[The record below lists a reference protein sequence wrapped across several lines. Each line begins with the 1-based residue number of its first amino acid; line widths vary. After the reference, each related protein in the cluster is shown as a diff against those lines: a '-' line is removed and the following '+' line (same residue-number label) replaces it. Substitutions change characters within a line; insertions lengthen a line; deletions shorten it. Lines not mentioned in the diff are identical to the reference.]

1 MQEWFDVAGQIEKRV
16 LNAAADFGVDSEV
29 FTADVRSADPR
40 FGDFQANGCLPYE
53 KRQKTNPRQV
63 AQGIVDRLSADKE
76 LAEIAVLSI
85 AGPGFINFSLKP
97 TFLQKWLQTFSGS
110 DDLKQAAAHLQ
121 ENETVVVDYS
131 SPNTAKQMH
140 IGHLRS
146 LIIGDSICKLLEFC
160 GAKVIRDNHIGDW
173 GTAYGR
179 LFYAYK
185 RHLDEENLKANPL
198 GELERLYKLGSKLA
212 AEDEEVLR
220 ESREEIVKLQ
230 SEDPESMALWEVV
243 NGHSIDG
250 IKEVYELFDITFD
263 HYLGESFYRNRV
275 DQVYKE
281 LEETGLGEESEGAWV
296 VFHPEHS
303 RYATQPFMYRKSD
316 GASNYATTD
325 LATMLHRAEHF
336 KASSIII
343 ETDFRQKDHF
353 EQLELTTKKWFE
365 KTGRS
370 FPKFSHV
377 FHGTIMGEN
386 GKAMASRTGEPVL
399 LKDLIAESIER
410 ATAIV
415 HEKNQEKIE
424 KGQTPLSE
432 EEIPHVA
439 NVIGTSS
446 IRYAELSQ
454 NRTSD
459 YIFAWNKLLAFEG
472 NTAPYLLY
480 AATRIKSILRNFE
493 TSELEGLEAKA
504 SLLET
509 PEELALARKILGFVG
524 VLQQTVEALLPHLL
538 CTYLYELATAY
549 STFYNANKVIVD
561 DKGEKA
567 RRLLLCQRTL
577 DVLETGLG
585 LLGINTLERM

>member
-1 MQEWFDVAGQIEKRV
+1 MQDWFDLAKKIDSLV
-16 LNAAADFGVDSEV
+16 LEAAASAGLEDS
-29 FTADVRSADPR
+29 FTADIRSADPR
-40 FGDFQANGCLPYE
+40 FGDLQANGALPYA
-53 KRQKTNPRQV
+53 KRNKSNPRQI
-63 AQGIVDRLSADKE
+63 AQSIVEKLQANQE
-76 LAEIAVLSI
+76 LAEVAELSI

-97 TFLQKWLQTFSGS
+97 SFLQKWLTTFSGS
-110 DDLKQAAAHLQ
+110 EQLGKAAAHLQ
-121 ENETVVVDYS
+121 ADETVVVDYS

-146 LIIGDSICKLLEFC
+146 LIIGESICKLLEFC

-185 RHLDEENLKANPL
+185 RFLDEENLQANPL

-212 AEDEEVLR
+212 AEDEAVVA
-220 ESREEIVKLQ
+220 ESREELVKLQ
-230 SEDPESMALWEVV
+230 SEDPESMKLWETV

-250 IKEVYELFDITFD
+250 IKQVYELFDIHFD
-263 HYLGESFYRNRV
+263 HYLGESFYRNMV
-275 DQVYKE
+275 EQVYKE
-281 LEETGLGEESEGAWV
+281 LEECGLGEKSEGAWV
-296 VFHPEHS
+296 VFHPEHK
-303 RYATQPFMYRKSD
+303 RFATQPFMYRKSD

-325 LATMLHRAEHF
+325 LATMLYRAEHF

-353 EQLELTTKKWFE
+353 EQLELTTQKWFE

-386 GKAMASRTGEPVL
+386 GKAMASRSGDPVL
-399 LKDLIAESIER
+399 LKDLIAEAIER
-410 ATAIV
+410 AEKLV
-415 HEKNQEKIE
+415 REKNEEKVA
-424 KGQTPLSE
+424 KGQAPLSE
-432 EEIPHVA
+432 EEVA
-439 NVIGTSS
+439 AAAKVIGTGS

-459 YIFAWNKLLAFEG
+459 YVFAWDKLLSFEG

-480 AATRIKSILRNFE
+480 AATRIKSIFRNFE
-493 TSELEGLEAKA
+493 ASELEALAGKA
-504 SLLET
+504 SQIET

-524 VLQQTVEALLPHLL
+524 VLQQTIETLRPHLL
-538 CTYLYELATAY
+538 CTYLFELAGAY
-549 STFYNANKVIVD
+549 SSFYNANKVIVS
-561 DKGEKA
+561 EEAIKA
-567 RRLLLCQRTL
+567 RRLMLCQRTL

-585 LLGINTLERM
+585 LLGIPTLERM

>member
-1 MQEWFDVAGQIEKRV
+1 MQDWFDLAKKIDSLV
-16 LNAAADFGVDSEV
+16 LEAAASAGLEDS
-29 FTADVRSADPR
+29 FTADIRSADPR
-40 FGDFQANGCLPYE
+40 FGDLQANGALPYA
-53 KRQKTNPRQV
+53 KRLKTNPRQI
-63 AQGIVDRLSADKE
+63 AQSIVDKLQENEE
-76 LAEIAVLSI
+76 LAQVAELSI

-97 TFLQKWLQTFSGS
+97 AFLQKWLTTFSGS
-110 DDLKQAAAHLQ
+110 TALGKAASQLQ

-146 LIIGDSICKLLEFC
+146 LIIGESICKLLEFC

-185 RHLDEENLKANPL
+185 RFLDEENLKANPL
-198 GELERLYKLGSKLA
+198 GELERLYKLGSQLA
-212 AEDEEVLR
+212 SEDEAVVK
-220 ESREEIVKLQ
+220 ESREELVKLQ
-230 SEDPESMALWEVV
+230 SEDPESMKLWETV

-250 IKEVYELFDITFD
+250 IKQVYELFDITFD
-263 HYLGESFYRNRV
+263 HYLGESFYRNMV
-275 DQVYKE
+275 EQVYKE
-281 LEETGLGEESEGAWV
+281 MEECGLGEKSEGAWV
-296 VFHPEHS
+296 VFHPEHK
-303 RYATQPFMYRKSD
+303 RFATQPFMYRKSD

-325 LATMLHRAEHF
+325 LATMLYRAEHF

-365 KTGRS
+365 KTGRT

-386 GKAMASRTGEPVL
+386 GKAMASRSGDPVL
-399 LKDLIAESIER
+399 LKDLIAEAIER
-410 ATAIV
+410 AGKLIR
-415 HEKNQEKIE
+415 EKNAEKIE
-424 KGQTPLSE
+424 KGQAPLSE
-432 EEIPHVA
+432 EEIVA
-439 NVIGTSS
+439 ASKVIGTSS

-459 YIFAWNKLLAFEG
+459 YVFAWDKLLSFEG

-480 AATRIKSILRNFE
+480 AATRIKSIFRNFDPA
-493 TSELEGLEAKA
+493 ELENLSSEA
-504 SLLET
+504 STIET
-509 PEELALARKILGFVG
+509 AEELALARKIIGFVG
-524 VLQQTVEALLPHLL
+524 VLQQTIETLRPHLL
-538 CTYLYELATAY
+538 CTYLFELAGAY
-549 STFYNANKVIVD
+549 SSFYNANKVIVP
-561 DKGEKA
+561 EKDIQS
-567 RRLLLCQRTL
+567 RRLMLCQRTL

-585 LLGINTLERM
+585 LLGIPTLQRM

>member
-1 MQEWFDVAGQIEKRV
+1 MQDWFDLAKKIDSLV
-16 LNAAADFGVDSEV
+16 LEAAASAGLEDS
-29 FTADVRSADPR
+29 FTADIRSADPR
-40 FGDFQANGCLPYE
+40 FGDLQANGALPYA
-53 KRQKTNPRQV
+53 KRNKSNPRQI
-63 AQGIVDRLSADKE
+63 AQSIVEKLQANQE
-76 LAEIAVLSI
+76 LAEVAELSI

-97 TFLQKWLQTFSGS
+97 SFLQKWLTTFSGS
-110 DDLKQAAAHLQ
+110 EQLEKAAAHLQ
-121 ENETVVVDYS
+121 ADETVVVDYS

-146 LIIGDSICKLLEFC
+146 LIIGEFICKLLEFC

-185 RHLDEENLKANPL
+185 RFLDEENLQANPL

-212 AEDEEVLR
+212 AEDEAVVA
-220 ESREEIVKLQ
+220 ESREELVKLQ
-230 SEDPESMALWEVV
+230 SEDPESMKLWETV

-250 IKEVYELFDITFD
+250 IKQVYELFDIHFD
-263 HYLGESFYRNRV
+263 HYLGESFYRNMV
-275 DQVYKE
+275 EQVYKE
-281 LEETGLGEESEGAWV
+281 LEECGLGEKSEGAWV
-296 VFHPEHS
+296 VFHPEHK
-303 RYATQPFMYRKSD
+303 RFATQPFMYRKSD

-325 LATMLHRAEHF
+325 LATMLYRAEHF

-365 KTGRS
+365 KTGRC

-386 GKAMASRTGEPVL
+386 GKAMASRSGDPVL
-399 LKDLIAESIER
+399 LKDLIAEAIER
-410 ATAIV
+410 AEKLV
-415 HEKNQEKIE
+415 REKNEEKVA
-424 KGQTPLSE
+424 KGQAPLSE
-432 EEIPHVA
+432 EEVA
-439 NVIGTSS
+439 AAAKVIGTGS

-459 YIFAWNKLLAFEG
+459 YVFAWDKLLSFEG

-480 AATRIKSILRNFE
+480 AATRIKSIFRNFE
-493 TSELEGLEAKA
+493 ASELEALAGKA
-504 SLLET
+504 SQIET

-524 VLQQTVEALLPHLL
+524 VLQQTIETLRPHLL
-538 CTYLYELATAY
+538 CTYLFELAGAY
-549 STFYNANKVIVD
+549 SSFYNANKVIVS
-561 DKGEKA
+561 EEAIKA
-567 RRLLLCQRTL
+567 RRLMLCQRTL

-585 LLGINTLERM
+585 LLGIPTLERM